1 MYNDKIT
8 IIKTPN
14 KGESGLREAFKNICS
29 VAKRLV
35 DSNEIEQIQKKQACS
50 YLQAYF
56 PYLKQEGDRILFFCE
71 FELAMEQGK

>member
-1 MYNDKIT
+1 MCTKVAYDIVTTTSTKALAAISEDRSEVIDMYNDKIT

-35 DSNEIEQIQKKQACS
+35 YSNEIE
-50 YLQAYF
+50 
-56 PYLKQEGDRILFFCE
+56 
-71 FELAMEQGK
+71 